1 MLSNSV
7 RKTRTNKY
15 QQKRTQRR
23 RQAGEGIVFAA
34 ALISADLTLSSNTTY
49 CALQKKNQKKNA
61 TAYYYPRKYYE
72 RNGLGK
78 PENIDFTKV
87 SKVNYAS
94 FQTDEIGNI
103 WGTVGHKV

>member
-34 ALISADLTLSSNTTY
+34 ALISAALTLSSNSTH
-49 CALQKKNQKKNA
+49 CALANQNRQIKA

-72 RNGLGK
+72 RNGWGK

-103 WGTVGHKV
+103 WGTVGQKV